1 MDKKKKKDY
10 IRIYE
15 VYEGEAKPSNLY
27 MDPDTKMIVVFKDED
42 EENDEN

>member
-1 MDKKKKKDY
+1 MVKKKKA

-27 MDPDTKMIVVFKDED
+27 IDPDTGLVVVKKSDED
-42 EENDEN
+42 ADDI